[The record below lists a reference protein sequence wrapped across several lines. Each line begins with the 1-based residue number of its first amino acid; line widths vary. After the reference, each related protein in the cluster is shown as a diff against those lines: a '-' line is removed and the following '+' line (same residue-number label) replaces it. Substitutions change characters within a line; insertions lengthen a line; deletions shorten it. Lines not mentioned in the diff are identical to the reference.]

1 MGTTVSKEEKLENLK
16 NYLKELGSV
25 AIAFSSGVDS
35 TFLMK
40 VAHDVLGEKAV
51 ALVVG
56 ESAMAIREAIIM
68 VGTIVIGAVAATWI
82 NITTSLV
89 IVKKAAGTEGIT
101 LQSSLDGIYPKI
113 LNVVFVL
120 LCWWLMS
127 KKKMSPLATMAIML
141 AVAFV
146 GVLVGFFNPGLSY

>member
-1 MGTTVSKEEKLENLK
+1 MR
-16 NYLKELGSV
+16 
-25 AIAFSSGVDS
+25 
-35 TFLMK
+35 FLYYK
-40 VAHDVLGEKAV
+40 GYNLGEKAV

-56 ESAMAIREAIIM
+56 ETAMAIREAIIM